1 MKVKFNQFKTKL
13 TRNSDSKGSN
23 IMKKNRKLTA
33 LLVAACMTIP
43 MAATTFTVPM
53 MASGA
58 TTTITL
64 SEENSSLQ
72 AYQIFKGTYANGA
85 LGVTDWGDAFA
96 GNPQN
101 FVNALKADNA
111 VFGNG
116 DANIFKDATTAID
129 VADVLG
135 EHSAHDSNVA
145 KEFVRLAKK
154 NIQADRFVQGKKTE
168 NNKTTID
175 LDDGY
180 YLFADN
186 ENPTS
191 DVWSFGLLKVVGN
204 GAGSDVSEK
213 RALPIVTKQVREAE
227 TDSYADY
234 ADCEIG
240 EYANFKITCSIPA
253 SDDNLEYY
261 LAYYLEIQDAL
272 GDAFNTPEDIKIKFG
287 DDSEISLSNT
297 ITTDT
302 EISDKEYYYSL
313 NNNDITIKMENV
325 KAYAGKDIVLTYK
338 AKLNSSAQTGNN
350 AFESDETQNINSVK
364 IKYTNN
370 PYNVWD
376 PKTENTCDIPDGNNI
391 TTDESTDAIAKVFT
405 YQLDIHKFATDNPN
419 GWLAGATFV
428 LRDSDDNN
436 ADYLIKD
443 GNGNWYWDNDENK
456 AEKFTSDNVK
466 NISIKGLDSDT
477 TYYLEETVAPGGYNK
492 LTNRTAVTINAT
504 FNTTADLTDLTLNS
518 KSDTGNKDTGIVTL
532 DVENKKGATLPETG
546 GIGTKIFYI
555 LGGTLVIGS
564 GAALVIKKRMGKD
577 EE

>member
-53 MASGA
+53 VASGA

-72 AYQIFKGTYANGA
+72 AYQIFKGTYANGV
-85 LGVTDWGDAFA
+85 LGVTDWGNAFA
-96 GNPQN
+96 GVPDN
-101 FVNALKADNA
+101 FLAALKTDNA
-111 VFGNG
+111 VFGYGEN
-116 DANIFKDATTAID
+116 NIFKNANTAID
-129 VADVLG
+129 VAEVLG
-135 EHSAHDSNVA
+135 TYPNKDNDVA
-145 KEFVRLAKK
+145 IEFVRLAKRY
-154 NIQADRFVQGKKTE
+154 IQANLFVSGKKTE

-213 RALPIVTKQVREAE
+213 RALPTVTKQVREAG

-240 EYANFKITCSIPA
+240 EEVQFQITCKIPE
-253 SDDNLEYY
+253 SNDNLEYY
-261 LAYYLEIQDAL
+261 SAYYLEIQDTL
-272 GDAFNTPEDIKIKFG
+272 GEAFDTPTEVTLTIDSETLQTNSGNVVNNSKNKEYKYELTGNDIKI
-287 DDSEISLSNT
+287 T
-297 ITTDT
+297 
-302 EISDKEYYYSL
+302 
-313 NNNDITIKMENV
+313 MEDV
-325 KAYAGKDIVLTYK
+325 KDYAGKDIVLTYK
-338 AKLNSSAQTGNN
+338 AKLNGNAQTGND
-350 AFESDETQNINSVK
+350 AFDDKTQNINSVK
-364 IKYTNN
+364 LIHSND
-370 PYNVWD
+370 PYEIWPHGDDDVIRT
-376 PKTENTCDIPDGNNI
+376 PTSTA
-391 TTDESTDAIAKVFT
+391 TSTDAIAKVFT
-405 YQLDIHKFATDNPN
+405 YQLDIHKYANDVEN
-419 GWLAGATFV
+419 LAGAKFKLLNKDKSKYLYMNNNV
-428 LRDSDDNN
+428 IEWVDLNDNN
-436 ADYLIKD
+436 ATVFVSES
-443 GNGNWYWDNDENK
+443 N
-456 AEKFTSDNVK
+456 A
-466 NISIKGLDSDT
+466 NISIKGLDAD
-477 TYYLEETVAPGGYNK
+477 TYYLEETEAPAGYNK
-492 LTNRTAVTINAT
+492 LTDEKQVKIDAT
-504 FNTTADLTDLTLNS
+504 FENSELKTLKLNETDS
-518 KSDTGNKDTGIVTL
+518 TGDVATGIVTL
-532 DVENKKGATLPETG
+532 DVENKQGATLPETG